1 LIRKTRQRISF
12 GIAIY
17 IFLVIAQTNA
27 VTCGPL
33 QTPPAHAVDRHSING
48 DWSLTTTENTR
59 PTEEPRYT
67 TSDFKMA
74 CQNDRLKGEGNE
86 HEKRFGIEGTLQ
98 KSSEFNFTKIYLPA
112 ATVPGPNQRVDY
124 YGKLDT
130 SGPSPTAK
138 GTWKAEVTRGHF
150 LTTKPF
156 ILQGTWKAEMTHSHT
171 YAFTDFAGH

>member
-33 QTPPAHAVDRHSING
+33 QTPPA
-48 DWSLTTTENTR
+48 R